1 MTWPKEG
8 SLSSEIEQLLNQR
21 IQSYI
26 DENNLDNGGEDAQAV
41 QKLIIDLYLIYKEA
55 DSPIDKFNLQQEIIH
70 KGTSWD
76 TEDPALAQSLEQ
88 LTKNCTS
95 VVLNEFCRNN
105 GLRVGG
111 NKLDICS
118 RVWRKL
124 QGESSS
130 EDESPRNKPKKSKKT
145 SEKHK
150 CSACT
155 SKGLPCGSSATEQ
168 VGELWYCLRHISA
181 ASTSEV
187 VEVEVDESEP
197 ELEAEPAPKKKSKIP
212 KPGKKKV

>member
-1 MTWPKEG
+1 MATVHDIINEFISEYELTDELSEPLSDLMSKCFAKYASIMAKEW
-8 SLSSEIEQLLNQR
+8 
-21 IQSYI
+21 
-26 DENNLDNGGEDAQAV
+26 NGTTSGIKVKVE
-41 QKLIIDLYLIYKEA
+41 KL
-55 DSPIDKFNLQQEIIH
+55 
-70 KGTSWD
+70 
-76 TEDPALAQSLEQ
+76 EDPALAQSLEQ

-111 NKLDICS
+111 NKSDICS

-187 VEVEVDESEP
+187 VEVEVDEPEP